1 MSKKIRLILALILV
15 GASLFGEK
23 IIEIVKNNVEIVN
36 VPSVNVDEPT
46 LEYKTLVKNITDMS
60 IEKDDAKQISD
71 FFLELSDVVWSDPGF
86 LDSTGKFREF
96 NIKSGGL
103 NFAGLELKDKYP
115 ALGEEID
122 KVVIN
127 TIGLEDSELTD
138 EKRKNLRDCLNAVA
152 WGVHQ

>member
-46 LEYKTLVKNITDMS
+46 LEYKTLVKNITNMD
-60 IEKDDAKQISD
+60 IEKDHARQISD

-115 ALGEEID
+115 LLGEEID
-122 KVVIN
+122 KVIIN
-127 TIGLEDSELTD
+127 TIGLEESELTD

>member
-46 LEYKTLVKNITDMS
+46 LEYKTLVKNLTNMD
-60 IEKDDAKQISD
+60 IEKDHARQISD
-71 FFLELSDVVWSDPGF
+71 FFLELSDVGWSDPGF

-115 ALGEEID
+115 LLGEEID
-122 KVVIN
+122 KVIIN

>member
-46 LEYKTLVKNITDMS
+46 LEYKTLVKNITNMD
-60 IEKDDAKQISD
+60 IEKDHARQISD

-115 ALGEEID
+115 LLGEEID
-122 KVVIN
+122 KVIIN
-127 TIGLEDSELTD
+127 TIGLEESELTD
-138 EKRKNLRDCLNAVA
+138 EKRKNLRDCLNGVA

>member
-46 LEYKTLVKNITDMS
+46 LEYKTLVKNITNMD
-60 IEKDDAKQISD
+60 IEKDHARQISD

-115 ALGEEID
+115 SLGEEID
-122 KVVIN
+122 KVIIN

>member
-46 LEYKTLVKNITDMS
+46 LEYKTLVKNITNMD
-60 IEKDDAKQISD
+60 IEKDHARQISD
-71 FFLELSDVVWSDPGF
+71 FLLELSDVVWSDPGF

-115 ALGEEID
+115 LLGEEID
-122 KVVIN
+122 KVIIN
-127 TIGLEDSELTD
+127 TIGLEESELTD

>member
-46 LEYKTLVKNITDMS
+46 LEYKTLVKNITNMD
-60 IEKDDAKQISD
+60 IEKDHARQISD

-115 ALGEEID
+115 LLGEEID
-122 KVVIN
+122 KVIIN

>member
-46 LEYKTLVKNITDMS
+46 LEYKTLVKNITNMD
-60 IEKDDAKQISD
+60 IEKDHARQISD

-115 ALGEEID
+115 LLGEEID
-122 KVVIN
+122 KVIIN
-127 TIGLEDSELTD
+127 AIGLEESELTD

>member
-1 MSKKIRLILALILV
+1 MDIAKDHARQ
-15 GASLFGEK
+15 
-23 IIEIVKNNVEIVN
+23 
-36 VPSVNVDEPT
+36 
-46 LEYKTLVKNITDMS
+46 IT
-60 IEKDDAKQISD
+60 D

-115 ALGEEID
+115 LLGEEID
-122 KVVIN
+122 KVIIN
-127 TIGLEDSELTD
+127 TIGLEESELTD

>member
-1 MSKKIRLILALILV
+1 MSKTIRLILALILA
-15 GASLFGEK
+15 GASLFGEQ
-23 IIEIVKNNVEIVN
+23 IIEVIKDNVEIVN
-36 VPSVNVDEPT
+36 VPSVNVDEPA
-46 LEYKTLVKNITDMS
+46 LEYKTLVKNITAID
-60 IEKDDAKQISD
+60 IQKEDAKQISD
-71 FFLELSDVVWSDPGF
+71 FFLELADVVWSDPGF

-115 ALGEEID
+115 SLGEEID
-122 KVVIN
+122 TVVIN

>member
-46 LEYKTLVKNITDMS
+46 LEYKTLVKNITNMD
-60 IEKDDAKQISD
+60 IEKDHARQISD

-115 ALGEEID
+115 SLGEEIV
-122 KVVIN
+122 KVIIN

>member
-1 MSKKIRLILALILV
+1 MSNTIKLVLAVLLTV
-15 GASLFGEK
+15 AALFGEQVVEIIK
-23 IIEIVKNNVEIVN
+23 NNIEIVNT
-36 VPSVNVDEPT
+36 PSVNVDEPT
-46 LEYKTLVKNITDMS
+46 LEYKTLVQKIVDID
-60 IEKDDAKQISD
+60 IEKEDARQISD
-71 FFLELSDVVWSDPGF
+71 FFLEVSDVVTSDPGF

-115 ALGEEID
+115 SLGEEID
-122 KVVIN
+122 KVVVN

-138 EKRKNLRDCLNAVA
+138 EKRKDLSDCLNAVA

>member
-15 GASLFGEK
+15 GVSLFGEK
-23 IIEIVKNNVEIVN
+23 IVEIVKNNVEIIN

-46 LEYKTLVKNITDMS
+46 LEYKTLVKNITTMD
-60 IEKDDAKQISD
+60 IEKDDARQISD

-103 NFAGLELKDKYP
+103 NFAGLELKNKYP
-115 ALGEEID
+115 SLGEEID

>member
-1 MSKKIRLILALILV
+1 MSNTIKLVLAVLLTV
-15 GASLFGEK
+15 AALFGEQVVEIIK
-23 IIEIVKNNVEIVN
+23 NNIEIVNT
-36 VPSVNVDEPT
+36 PSVNVDEPT
-46 LEYKTLVKNITDMS
+46 LEYKTLVQKIVDID
-60 IEKDDAKQISD
+60 IEKEDARQISD
-71 FFLELSDVVWSDPGF
+71 FFLEVSDVVSSDPGF

-115 ALGEEID
+115 SLGEEID
-122 KVVIN
+122 KVVVN

-138 EKRKNLRDCLNAVA
+138 EKRKDLSDCLNAVA

>member
-15 GASLFGEK
+15 GESLFGEK
-23 IIEIVKNNVEIVN
+23 IIEIVKKNVEIVN

-46 LEYKTLVKNITDMS
+46 LEYKTLVKNITNMD
-60 IEKDDAKQISD
+60 IEKDHARQISD

-86 LDSTGKFREF
+86 LDSKRKFREF
-96 NIKSGGL
+96 NIKSVGL

-115 ALGEEID
+115 SLGEEID
-122 KVVIN
+122 KVIIN
-127 TIGLEDSELTD
+127 TIGLEESELTD

>member
-46 LEYKTLVKNITDMS
+46 LEYKTLVKNITNMD
-60 IEKDDAKQISD
+60 IEKDHARQISD

-115 ALGEEID
+115 SLGEEID
-122 KVVIN
+122 KVIIN
-127 TIGLEDSELTD
+127 TIGLEESELTD

>member
-46 LEYKTLVKNITDMS
+46 LEYKTLVKNITNMD
-60 IEKDDAKQISD
+60 IEKDHARQISD

-115 ALGEEID
+115 LLGEEID
-122 KVVIN
+122 KVIIN
-127 TIGLEDSELTD
+127 TIGLEESELTD
-138 EKRKNLRDCLNAVA
+138 EKRKTLRDCLNAVA